1 MLLSSLFSLAIGTNY
16 VTNRK
21 VDDPT
26 SMKLPVLSVIQSES
40 GSLTQALLF
49 RTLKYSTNK
58 KNSDFISSSKSESK
72 SLKTE
77 LPKSTGVVTL
87 IAYYFGEDL
96 NQIFK
101 CFQKETT
108 FSQILEDIPKS
119 PFIACIGNTVATA
132 ETFYVIAER
141 EVVCPCRSFFEAVA
155 FQFASFYVFNIE
167 YPKKALLTFD
177 FIQRFFGDI
186 NPRVTKSKKSKG
198 KDVHAKVIGLARR
211 VNLSQ
216 ALYVPLLEIDV

>member
-1 MLLSSLFSLAIGTNY
+1 MLTHC
-16 VTNRK
+16 
-21 VDDPT
+21 
-26 SMKLPVLSVIQSES
+26 
-40 GSLTQALLF
+40 QALLF

-58 KNSDFISSSKSESK
+58 KISEFISSSKWESK

-87 IAYYFGEDL
+87 IAYYFGENL

-108 FSQILEDIPKS
+108 FSQILKDIPKS

-141 EVVCPCRSFFEAVA
+141 EVVCSCGSFFEAVA

-186 NPRVTKSKKSKG
+186 NPRGTKSKKSKG

>member
-1 MLLSSLFSLAIGTNY
+1 MEFDDFECVNLSAS
-16 VTNRK
+16 
-21 VDDPT
+21 
-26 SMKLPVLSVIQSES
+26 SE
-40 GSLTQALLF
+40 LETALLF

-58 KNSDFISSSKSESK
+58 KISEFISSSKSESK

-87 IAYYFGEDL
+87 IAYYFGENL

-108 FSQILEDIPKS
+108 FSQILKDIPKS

-141 EVVCPCRSFFEAVA
+141 EVVCSCKSFFEAVA

-177 FIQRFFGDI
+177 LFRGKKNVLVYSADI
-186 NPRVTKSKKSKG
+186 ILAVGTMYTLLTNYLFLLSCS
-198 KDVHAKVIGLARR
+198 VI
-211 VNLSQ
+211 
-216 ALYVPLLEIDV
+216 